1 MSRMPALLLP
11 DTAAPFAPRSPPTVV
26 LNTTVDPWL
35 TATLKRINRIKRP
48 LNSVPQHMKCLIETL
63 SQISA
68 IWNLCSL
75 MVARAPEAEIERHE
89 NPLLDAIYRYQL
101 IHIKAYVV
109 HIDLVLSNEI
119 AFKLSQD
126 TIKDLIQYHQDVFLV
141 DQAATTWHWTD
152 KDTQMKRLH
161 EEFVQTVNKFVYR
174 TDAVALEGM
183 EDDGAGELLCGRSD
197 DVRNLVMGFFLPL
210 LPPPPRIVDVVR
222 APPPLLPS
230 SPGTTNW
237 WSPTPPAPPPSLPPP
252 PPVEA
257 WKILPSSPDTD
268 SPPTSNS
275 TMYPSI
281 WGNMGMSDMSS
292 MSSPTTHQQQQQQQ
306 QHQHQQHQNQQ
317 QQQYSQP
324 PSHQLP
330 LTPLP
335 LPLPSLLAQQCST
348 GSGFGGFGWDRY
360 QEYATT
366 M

>member
-1 MSRMPALLLP
+1 MPALLLP

-26 LNTTVDPWL
+26 LNTAVDPWL

-48 LNSVPQHMKCLIETL
+48 LNSVPQHMKCLTETL
-63 SQISA
+63 SQVSA

-75 MVARAPEAEIERHE
+75 MVACAPEADLERHDH
-89 NPLLDAIYRYQL
+89 PLLDALFRYQL
-101 IHIKAYVV
+101 IHIQAYVV

-119 AFKLSQD
+119 AFKLSTE
-126 TIKDLIQYHQDVFLV
+126 TIKDLIEYHQDIYLV
-141 DQAATTWHWTD
+141 DQAATTWHWTE

-252 PPVEA
+252 VEA
-257 WKILPSSPDTD
+257 WRILPSSPDTD
-268 SPPTSNS
+268 GPPTSNS
-275 TMYPSI
+275 GPYSSI
-281 WGNMGMSDMSS
+281 WGSMVMSDMSN
-292 MSSPTTHQQQQQQQ
+292 MNPHA
-306 QHQHQQHQNQQ
+306 Q

-330 LTPLP
+330 LAQ
-335 LPLPSLLAQQCST
+335 LPLPSCLLAQQCST
-348 GSGFGGFGWDRY
+348 GSGFGGFGGFGWDRY

>member
-48 LNSVPQHMKCLIETL
+48 LNSVPQHMKCLTETL
-63 SQISA
+63 SQASA

-75 MVARAPEAEIERHE
+75 MVARAPEADLERHDH
-89 NPLLDAIYRYQL
+89 PLLDALFRYQL
-101 IHIKAYVV
+101 IHIQAYVV

-119 AFKLSQD
+119 AFKLSTE
-126 TIKDLIQYHQDVFLV
+126 TIKDLIEYHQDIFLV
-141 DQAATTWHWTD
+141 DQAATTWHWTE

-230 SPGTTNW
+230 SPGTANW

-257 WKILPSSPDTD
+257 WRILPSSPDTD

-275 TMYPSI
+275 GSYPSI
-281 WGNMGMSDMSS
+281 WSSMGMSDMPNMGSH
-292 MSSPTTHQQQQQQQ
+292 T
-306 QHQHQQHQNQQ
+306 Q

-330 LTPLP
+330 LAQ

>member
-11 DTAAPFAPRSPPTVV
+11 DTAAPFAPRSSPTVV

-48 LNSVPQHMKCLIETL
+48 LNSVPQHMKCLTETL
-63 SQISA
+63 SQDSA

-75 MVARAPEAEIERHE
+75 MIPRAPEAELEKHDH
-89 NPLLDAIYRYQL
+89 PLLDALFRYQL
-101 IHIKAYVV
+101 LHIQAYVV
-109 HIDLVLSNEI
+109 HIDLVMSNEI
-119 AFKLSQD
+119 AYKLSPE
-126 TIKDLIQYHQDVFLV
+126 TIKELIEYHKDIYLI
-141 DQAATTWHWTD
+141 DQKSCTWHWTE
-152 KDTQMKRLH
+152 KESQMKRLH

-174 TDAVALEGM
+174 TDVIALEGM

-197 DVRNLVMGFFLPL
+197 EVRGLVLGFFLPL

-230 SPGTTNW
+230 SPGAANW

-257 WKILPSSPDTD
+257 WRVLPSSPDTD
-268 SPPTSNS
+268 SPTTNTAPYQSS
-275 TMYPSI
+275 
-281 WGNMGMSDMSS
+281 WGAMGMSEVPS
-292 MSSPTTHQQQQQQQ
+292 MNSPAQHHHHHHQQQQ
-306 QHQHQQHQNQQ
+306 
-317 QQQYSQP
+317 YSSQP

-330 LTPLP
+330 LTQ
-335 LPLPSLLAQQCST
+335 LPLPSLVAQQCST